1 MTGELVHLAKG
12 FLPASGLG
20 ELSVPSTLLHGSEN
34 EIEEQVNEFR
44 GLLVSLT
51 CDSLA
56 IS

>member
-1 MTGELVHLAKG
+1 MRRLLMMAV
-12 FLPASGLG
+12 
-20 ELSVPSTLLHGSEN
+20 SVGTRSTLLHGSEN
-34 EIEEQVNEFR
+34 ETEEQVNEFK